1 MSAALDRH
9 RRGLQQRWIRLSEV
23 MDPLDRTTVSNAMRV
38 AADQYEADAATCNE
52 SPRLALRFREQCEE
66 CRAIADAV
74 EL

>member
-1 MSAALDRH
+1 
-9 RRGLQQRWIRLSEV
+9 